1 MRKLGVCLLALAL
14 CACYTKDDKQDSIP
28 VDEVSAVSQQEQ
40 ILMEPERF
48 NALVSAITKSDTEAV
63 QNLVKEG
70 VNLNQTD
77 EYGFSLLKVAIYSE
91 PVNLDIIEILLKAGA
106 ENQGNEAQNKAL
118 IDALY
123 RQAAD
128 VEIAELL
135 LKYGANPNAEDELLK
150 QGALIEALQ
159 LNNPNPQII
168 KLLIDAGADVN
179 QTDALGRS
187 PLHHAVS
194 IGNPNPVTVEFL
206 LKNPN
211 AEDEPLKQGALEAL
225 QPSNPNPQIIKLLI
239 DAGADVNQ
247 TDVLGRSPLYY
258 VVLSESPDF
267 EIIKLLLKYGA
278 AMQTEDFDVL
288 DMLVSMKNPNLEVI
302 EFLLQNGANPN
313 VVNYAHKSP
322 LMTASADGNVALV
335 RLLLAN
341 GADPN
346 FVGKIEQ
353 PALWWAVQNG
363 QLETARVLLEGGADP
378 DYSLEGITAI
388 SMAKEKGYA
397 DIVNLLQ
404 QYTKTK

>member
-159 LNNPNPQII
+159 LN
-168 KLLIDAGADVN
+168 
-179 QTDALGRS
+179 
-187 PLHHAVS
+187 
-194 IGNPNPVTVEFL
+194 
-206 LKNPN
+206 
-211 AEDEPLKQGALEAL
+211 
-225 QPSNPNPQIIKLLI
+225 NPNPQIIKLLI